1 MTVRRLEARPSAR
14 PNGGT
19 AREIL
24 AEPGSG
30 RLVAKSDGSAINGS
44 LVVSL
49 DHQTVLVD
57 TVC

>member
-19 AREIL
+19 AREIR
-24 AEPGSG
+24 EPGSG